1 MDKSILGIDISK
13 DYFDACLIH
22 NGREKYRK
30 FSKEFRESALR
41 RLALTPNVAELCR
54 ELGISRQLLYFW
66 RDGKRREEE
75 KRSEGAEQRLRQE
88 NAQLKKALLKRTLEV
103 DFLKAACEKVEA
115 QRQTATGTGE
125 TASGKSS
132 GN

>member
-1 MDKSILGIDISK
+1 MSQES
-13 DYFDACLIH
+13 
-22 NGREKYRK
+22 KYRK

-75 KRSEGAEQRLRQE
+75 KRSEGAEQRLRQ
-88 NAQLKKALLKRTLEV
+88 ALLKRTLEV